1 MLRRLMR
8 ILRIVRIPTGEVAR
22 AVDRARLLSHLAL
35 ACARRSTEPGDAWDI
50 AARTH
55 RLRRDAH
62 MWEARVLANRPRK
75 PIITFRGI
83 PIHYDRRIA

>member
-8 ILRIVRIPTGEVAR
+8 ILRIPTGEGAR
-22 AVDRARLLSHLAL
+22 AVDRARFLSHLAI

-55 RLRRDAH
+55 RQRRDAH
-62 MWEARVLANRPRK
+62 LWEARQLV
-75 PIITFRGI
+75 G
-83 PIHYDRRIA
+83 